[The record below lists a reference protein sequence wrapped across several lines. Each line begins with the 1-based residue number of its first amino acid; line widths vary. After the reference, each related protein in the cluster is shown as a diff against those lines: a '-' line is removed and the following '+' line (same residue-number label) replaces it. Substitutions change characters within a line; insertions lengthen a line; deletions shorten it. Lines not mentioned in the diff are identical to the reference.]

1 MERLRT
7 TEGLVVISWHAAS
20 ALFQVQVMNWAPD
33 LMQQLSYQLDHD
45 IKFPDDEYE
54 QAHQNRLDLN
64 WDDDPYVPA

>member
-1 MERLRT
+1 
-7 TEGLVVISWHAAS
+7 
-20 ALFQVQVMNWAPD
+20 MNWAPD